1 MFRRTLIAI
10 YYCRPQRSYAVFRFL
25 VTVFILFR
33 RRSRWLLWKPLG
45 PEELVAN
52 IRALGASFLKL
63 AQVLATRADFFDQNY
78 LQALRQLHDKMP
90 AMSDRHRQRAFKRA
104 FPEPAVFA
112 EFTEEP
118 LASASI
124 GQVHKARLRDSGEI
138 VAVKLL
144 RENIQFKVQVDIF
157 LLNLFLQLFRPLFT
171 DQTRHSIES
180 VLRAFTEVILQEV
193 SMLQELANLEHFSHV
208 YADSGI
214 RFPIPYQEYS
224 SDTALVM
231 SFEEGVRFDD
241 VEAVSKL
248 DVPFRE
254 LMQRLVLFYTEQML
268 VNGYFHADP
277 HPGNLLVSSTGELI
291 LLDFGMVSRIPQQM
305 RQAMIYAVK
314 SAYERDFEMLLSAT
328 RRMGILT
335 EESDSNDL
343 SSVAERLFEIFDSDH
358 LDASSMQELAFGI
371 LEALKD
377 QPFKLPQDVIY
388 VMRVSSL
395 IEGLGT
401 QYIENFNG
409 IKDILP
415 ILKENLPRALG
426 EDRLPLEKIKHE
438 LLQLPMTAIK
448 ARRVVELAEQG
459 DLVVRMAS
467 ADRTFLLAQLAK
479 QLRRVGWLI
488 FFLALAFYLQ
498 RLQLQWA
505 LHLSVVSLLL
515 AALTL
520 MRRKG

>member
-214 RFPIPYQEYS
+214 RFPIP
-224 SDTALVM
+224 
-231 SFEEGVRFDD
+231 
-241 VEAVSKL
+241 
-248 DVPFRE
+248 
-254 LMQRLVLFYTEQML
+254 
-268 VNGYFHADP
+268 
-277 HPGNLLVSSTGELI
+277 
-291 LLDFGMVSRIPQQM
+291 
-305 RQAMIYAVK
+305 
-314 SAYERDFEMLLSAT
+314 
-328 RRMGILT
+328 
-335 EESDSNDL
+335 
-343 SSVAERLFEIFDSDH
+343 
-358 LDASSMQELAFGI
+358 
-371 LEALKD
+371 
-377 QPFKLPQDVIY
+377 
-388 VMRVSSL
+388 
-395 IEGLGT
+395 
-401 QYIENFNG
+401 
-409 IKDILP
+409 
-415 ILKENLPRALG
+415 
-426 EDRLPLEKIKHE
+426 
-438 LLQLPMTAIK
+438 
-448 ARRVVELAEQG
+448 
-459 DLVVRMAS
+459 
-467 ADRTFLLAQLAK
+467 
-479 QLRRVGWLI
+479 
-488 FFLALAFYLQ
+488 
-498 RLQLQWA
+498 
-505 LHLSVVSLLL
+505 
-515 AALTL
+515 
-520 MRRKG
+520 